1 MQPTKLSFHSIPH
14 SGSHSQQS
22 EHVLFWVTN
31 RPSIRP
37 YILEIYL
44 NMSILFPD
52 FRLWSEVQN
61 MYWRISHSWHT
72 FYILYIILALLSGK
86 WVHGYYDSLQ
96 HVTIASSYE
105 SYVPHFTDFDLH
117 LWVALSHVFGEILAQ
132 PLSLARCRTTAK
144 WQSRPGNVSC
154 SSKFSK
160 ICAYNLPVT
169 LDPGHHH
176 PKPTLIPRYSH
187 GCAAIKSI
195 LRVLTL
201 HRTTHDS
208 MLNSCRTNHAIVK
221 GSGETNR

>member
-1 MQPTKLSFHSIPH
+1 
-14 SGSHSQQS
+14 
-22 EHVLFWVTN
+22 
-31 RPSIRP
+31 
-37 YILEIYL
+37 
-44 NMSILFPD
+44 MSILFPD

-105 SYVPHFTDFDLH
+105 SYCTTLYTLWFTSLGGTLTC
-117 LWVALSHVFGEILAQ
+117 LWWNLGTTTQSG
-132 PLSLARCRTTAK
+132 PLQNDCQMAVTA
-144 WQSRPGNVSC
+144 WQRSC

-195 LRVLTL
+195 VRVLTL

-208 MLNSCRTNHAIVK
+208 MLNFCRTNNAIVK
-221 GSGETNR
+221 GSGETNK

>member
-1 MQPTKLSFHSIPH
+1 MNHI
-14 SGSHSQQS
+14 
-22 EHVLFWVTN
+22 
-31 RPSIRP
+31 
-37 YILEIYL
+37 
-44 NMSILFPD
+44 
-52 FRLWSEVQN
+52 
-61 MYWRISHSWHT
+61 
-72 FYILYIILALLSGK
+72 
-86 WVHGYYDSLQ
+86 
-96 HVTIASSYE
+96 
-105 SYVPHFTDFDLH
+105 VPHFTHFDLH

-195 LRVLTL
+195 VRVLTL

-208 MLNSCRTNHAIVK
+208 MLNFCRTNHAIVK
-221 GSGETNR
+221 GSGETNK